1 MSKAWAGAQIAMS
14 PTQVGRFLALGET
27 IVRIHST
34 FSSPFDIPAY
44 RCLLLSFGYC
54 LLSCRGFPHLGY
66 WVTADIAHPPKR
78 FVERTTIHT
87 STHNPR
93 PTPIAR
99 HFASYWTFLRL
110 CDPVRVICICAR
122 YVYAALH
129 PHPSLLSSSPPPR
142 SAGLG

>member
-1 MSKAWAGAQIAMS
+1 MS

-34 FSSPFDIPAY
+34 TFF
-44 RCLLLSFGYC
+44 LLHSTPPPIAVYYSVWGIVFFLVEVS
-54 LLSCRGFPHLGY
+54 LHLGY

-99 HFASYWTFLRL
+99 HFAPCWTFLTL

-122 YVYAALH
+122 
-129 PHPSLLSSSPPPR
+129 
-142 SAGLG
+142 